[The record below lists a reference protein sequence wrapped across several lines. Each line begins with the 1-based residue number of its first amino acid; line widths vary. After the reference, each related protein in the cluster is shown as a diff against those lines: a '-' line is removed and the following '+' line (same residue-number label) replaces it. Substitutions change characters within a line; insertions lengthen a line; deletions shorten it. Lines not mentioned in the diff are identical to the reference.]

1 MHPIGNFAADDRS
14 PELQVGKLST
24 ISSADRIF
32 IHRVLLQ
39 GKDRHLLGSAMVRHT
54 VPPCFTIYTSHQ
66 SVKGSISNFSSL
78 FAALEFAADC
88 VARNK
93 LSFRL
98 IFPDKM
104 RNARNWIYF
113 EMWTHRIIVTRLIEM
128 FQNEV
133 IQPLRFSRYLPCT
146 LFHTRNWI

>member
-98 IFPDKM
+98 IFSVNHSAHLWRVPGRCTDVPGCDR
-104 RNARNWIYF
+104 RNRAW
-113 EMWTHRIIVTRLIEM
+113 
-128 FQNEV
+128 
-133 IQPLRFSRYLPCT
+133 
-146 LFHTRNWI
+146 